1 MRSFL
6 LMGQSNM
13 AGRGNFG
20 EVPAIENSLCF
31 MLRNG
36 RWQQMGEPINPDR
49 WWSIYNGVGL
59 SASFADECAKHFG
72 EEIGLIPCADGGSA
86 IKEWQPGEALYDHA
100 VFQAKLAKRSSKIAG
115 ILWHQGENDSYE
127 EQDAELYHERFMNM
141 FTTLKKDLDLP
152 DDIPVLIGEIGDFV
166 EFHDNGNCKYFRR
179 INEILKQLSTELPGG
194 AFVSA
199 KGLCGQA
206 DNVHFDSK
214 SYREFGKRYF
224 AEYLKVKRL

>member
-1 MRSFL
+1 VRSFL

>member
-1 MRSFL
+1 MKSFL

-20 EVPAIENSLCF
+20 EVPSIENPLCF

-59 SASFADECAKHFG
+59 SASFADEFAKHFG
-72 EEIGLIPCADGGSA
+72 KEIGLIPCADGGSA

-100 VFQAKLAKRSSKIAG
+100 VFQAKLAKRSSEIAG
-115 ILWHQGENDSYE
+115 ILWHQGENDSYT
-127 EQDAELYHERFMNM
+127 EQDAILYRERFMNM
-141 FTTLKKDLDLP
+141 FDSLKKDLDLP
-152 DDIPVLIGEIGDFV
+152 DDIPVIIGEIGDFV
-166 EFHDNGNCKYFRR
+166 QFHDNGNCKYFRN
-179 INEILKQLSTELPGG
+179 INESLKQIATELPSG

-206 DNVHFDSK
+206 DNVHFDSR

-224 AEYLKVKRL
+224 AEYLKLNKA